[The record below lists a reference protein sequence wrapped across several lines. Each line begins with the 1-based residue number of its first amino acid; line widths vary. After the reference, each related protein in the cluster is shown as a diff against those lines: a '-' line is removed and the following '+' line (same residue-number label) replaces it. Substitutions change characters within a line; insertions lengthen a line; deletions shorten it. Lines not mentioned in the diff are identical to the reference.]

1 MHQLH
6 HELLAYILD
15 QYKASLFLEVRINKE
30 NMQIPWWTERQNS
43 FHHICYISVTPENKH
58 VSQFNIDY
66 LYLNYYWWSTWSDAE
81 EAPVCWLHY
90 T

>member
-1 MHQLH
+1 MHQWH

-43 FHHICYISVTPENKH
+43 FFITIVTF
-58 VSQFNIDY
+58 Q
-66 LYLNYYWWSTWSDAE
+66 
-81 EAPVCWLHY
+81 LHLK
-90 T
+90 TNMFHNLI